1 MGRWGQQR
9 GAAPAPPLDT
19 ATAVSDTLISS
30 LDTVGFSVPRVALVL
45 WHDQRYVWFV
55 PKVAPSKH
63 WVAKILVEVL
73 VAHDLADIGKKN
85 ELELARVHW
94 HAKKMATIQTKTNL
108 WVMTKILVEVLVAH
122 DLADIGKK
130 NELELARVHWHAK
143 KMATIQTKT
152 NLWVMTKILVR
163 CTLATIQT
171 HPNTRLVEDAR
182 GAAMRPRSGV
192 ARPTASSGPETMP
205 GRLAFSMTCGD
216 RM

>member
-1 MGRWGQQR
+1 MEELPTTSSPPTTVLVGRWGQQR
-9 GAAPAPPLDT
+9 GAAPALPLDT
-19 ATAVSDTLISS
+19 ATAVSDTLI
-30 LDTVGFSVPRVALVL
+30 VARHGRFQCAKGGVL
-45 WHDQRYVWFV
+45 FV

-85 ELELARVHW
+85 ELELAR
-94 HAKKMATIQTKTNL
+94 L
-108 WVMTKILVEVLVAH
+108 
-122 DLADIGKK
+122 
-130 NELELARVHWHAK
+130 HWHAK

-182 GAAMRPRSGV
+182 GAATRPRSGV

-205 GRLAFSMTCGD
+205 GRLAFPMTCGD
-216 RM
+216 HM

>member
-1 MGRWGQQR
+1 M
-9 GAAPAPPLDT
+9 
-19 ATAVSDTLISS
+19 
-30 LDTVGFSVPRVALVL
+30 L

-63 WVAKILVEVL
+63 WLAKILVEVL

-85 ELELARVHW
+85 ELELARVHS
-94 HAKKMATIQTKTNL
+94 HAQ
-108 WVMTKILVEVLVAH
+108 
-122 DLADIGKK
+122 
-130 NELELARVHWHAK
+130 

-171 HPNTRLVEDAR
+171 HPNTRLIEDAW
-182 GAAMRPRSGV
+182 GAAMHPRSGV
-192 ARPTASSGPETMP
+192 AWTTASSGPETMP
-205 GRLAFSMTCGD
+205 DHLAFSMTCGD

>member
-1 MGRWGQQR
+1 M
-9 GAAPAPPLDT
+9 
-19 ATAVSDTLISS
+19 
-30 LDTVGFSVPRVALVL
+30 L
-45 WHDQRYVWFV
+45 WHDQQYVWFV

-94 HAKKMATIQTKTNL
+94 HAK
-108 WVMTKILVEVLVAH
+108 E
-122 DLADIGKK
+122 
-130 NELELARVHWHAK
+130 
-143 KMATIQTKT
+143 MATIQTKT

-182 GAAMRPRSGV
+182 GTVTRPRSGV
-192 ARPTASSGPETMP
+192 ARPTAFSGPETMP

-216 RM
+216 RI

>member
-1 MGRWGQQR
+1 M
-9 GAAPAPPLDT
+9 
-19 ATAVSDTLISS
+19 SDTLISS
-30 LDTVGFSVPRVALVL
+30 LGTVGFSVPRVALVL
-45 WHDQRYVWFV
+45 WHDQQYVWFV

-94 HAKKMATIQTKTNL
+94 HAK
-108 WVMTKILVEVLVAH
+108 E
-122 DLADIGKK
+122 
-130 NELELARVHWHAK
+130 
-143 KMATIQTKT
+143 MATIQTKT

-182 GAAMRPRSGV
+182 GAATRPWSGV
-192 ARPTASSGPETMP
+192 VRPTASSGPETMP

>member
-1 MGRWGQQR
+1 M
-9 GAAPAPPLDT
+9 
-19 ATAVSDTLISS
+19 SDTHISS
-30 LDTVGFSVPRVALVL
+30 LDTVGFNLPRVALVL

-108 WVMTKILVEVLVAH
+108 WVMTKILV
-122 DLADIGKK
+122 
-130 NELELARVHWHAK
+130 
-143 KMATIQTKT
+143 
-152 NLWVMTKILVR
+152 R

-182 GAAMRPRSGV
+182 GAATRPRSGV
-192 ARPTASSGPETMP
+192 AWPTASSGPETMP

>member
-1 MGRWGQQR
+1 M
-9 GAAPAPPLDT
+9 
-19 ATAVSDTLISS
+19 
-30 LDTVGFSVPRVALVL
+30 L
-45 WHDQRYVWFV
+45 WHDQQYVWFV

-94 HAKKMATIQTKTNL
+94 HAKKMATIHF
-108 WVMTKILVEVLVAH
+108 WVMTKTS
-122 DLADIGKK
+122 
-130 NELELARVHWHAK
+130 K

-182 GAAMRPRSGV
+182 GARTHPRSGL
-192 ARPTASSGPETMP
+192 AQPTASSGPETMP
-205 GRLAFSMTCGD
+205 GRLAFSMTCVD

>member
-19 ATAVSDTLISS
+19 AAAVSDTLISS

-94 HAKKMATIQTKTNL
+94 HAK
-108 WVMTKILVEVLVAH
+108 E
-122 DLADIGKK
+122 
-130 NELELARVHWHAK
+130 
-143 KMATIQTKT
+143 MATIQTKT

-182 GAAMRPRSGV
+182 DAATRLRSGV
-192 ARPTASSGPETMP
+192 AWPTASSGPETMP

>member
-94 HAKKMATIQTKTNL
+94 HAK
-108 WVMTKILVEVLVAH
+108 E
-122 DLADIGKK
+122 
-130 NELELARVHWHAK
+130 
-143 KMATIQTKT
+143 MATIQTKT

-182 GAAMRPRSGV
+182 GAATRPRSGV

-205 GRLAFSMTCGD
+205 GRLAFSMTCRD

>member
-19 ATAVSDTLISS
+19 ATAVSDTLI
-30 LDTVGFSVPRVALVL
+30 VARHGRFQCAEGGLVL
-45 WHDQRYVWFV
+45 WYNQQYVWFV

-85 ELELARVHW
+85 ELELARLHW
-94 HAKKMATIQTKTNL
+94 HAK
-108 WVMTKILVEVLVAH
+108 E
-122 DLADIGKK
+122 
-130 NELELARVHWHAK
+130 
-143 KMATIQTKT
+143 MATIQTKT

-182 GAAMRPRSGV
+182 GAATRPQSGV

>member
-1 MGRWGQQR
+1 M
-9 GAAPAPPLDT
+9 
-19 ATAVSDTLISS
+19 SDTLISS

-94 HAKKMATIQTKTNL
+94 HAK
-108 WVMTKILVEVLVAH
+108 E
-122 DLADIGKK
+122 
-130 NELELARVHWHAK
+130 
-143 KMATIQTKT
+143 MATIQTKT

-182 GAAMRPRSGV
+182 GAGTRPRSGV

>member
-1 MGRWGQQR
+1 M
-9 GAAPAPPLDT
+9 
-19 ATAVSDTLISS
+19 
-30 LDTVGFSVPRVALVL
+30 L

-94 HAKKMATIQTKTNL
+94 HAK
-108 WVMTKILVEVLVAH
+108 E
-122 DLADIGKK
+122 
-130 NELELARVHWHAK
+130 
-143 KMATIQTKT
+143 MATIQTKT

-182 GAAMRPRSGV
+182 GAATRPRSGV

-205 GRLAFSMTCGD
+205 GRLAFSMTCRD

>member
-1 MGRWGQQR
+1 M
-9 GAAPAPPLDT
+9 
-19 ATAVSDTLISS
+19 SDTLISS
-30 LDTVGFSVPRVALVL
+30 LDTVGFSLPRVALVL

-108 WVMTKILVEVLVAH
+108 WVMTKILV
-122 DLADIGKK
+122 
-130 NELELARVHWHAK
+130 
-143 KMATIQTKT
+143 
-152 NLWVMTKILVR
+152 R

-171 HPNTRLVEDAR
+171 HPNTRLIECTGRRNTSAEWCSTANCILRTWDHAR
-182 GAAMRPRSGV
+182 
-192 ARPTASSGPETMP
+192 SSC
-205 GRLAFSMTCGD
+205 FSMTCGD

>member
-1 MGRWGQQR
+1 M
-9 GAAPAPPLDT
+9 
-19 ATAVSDTLISS
+19 
-30 LDTVGFSVPRVALVL
+30 L
-45 WHDQRYVWFV
+45 WHDQQYVWFV

-94 HAKKMATIQTKTNL
+94 HAKNGNHPFLGHDQNLKQKMATIQ
-108 WVMTKILVEVLVAH
+108 A
-122 DLADIGKK
+122 
-130 NELELARVHWHAK
+130 
-143 KMATIQTKT
+143 KT

-171 HPNTRLVEDAR
+171 HPNTRHVEDAR
-182 GAAMRPRSGV
+182 GAGTHPRSGV

>member
-1 MGRWGQQR
+1 M
-9 GAAPAPPLDT
+9 
-19 ATAVSDTLISS
+19 SDTLISS

-45 WHDQRYVWFV
+45 WHDQQYVWFV

-94 HAKKMATIQTKTNL
+94 HAK
-108 WVMTKILVEVLVAH
+108 E
-122 DLADIGKK
+122 
-130 NELELARVHWHAK
+130 
-143 KMATIQTKT
+143 MATIQTKT

-182 GAAMRPRSGV
+182 GTATRPRSGV
-192 ARPTASSGPETMP
+192 ARPTASLVPETMP

>member
-1 MGRWGQQR
+1 MLFRSQWRSWPTTSSPPTTVHVGRWGQQR

-30 LDTVGFSVPRVALVL
+30 LDTVGFTVPRVALVL

-94 HAKKMATIQTKTNL
+94 HAK
-108 WVMTKILVEVLVAH
+108 E
-122 DLADIGKK
+122 
-130 NELELARVHWHAK
+130 
-143 KMATIQTKT
+143 MATIQTKT

-182 GAAMRPRSGV
+182 GAATRPRSGV

>member
-1 MGRWGQQR
+1 M
-9 GAAPAPPLDT
+9 
-19 ATAVSDTLISS
+19 
-30 LDTVGFSVPRVALVL
+30 ALVL
-45 WHDQRYVWFV
+45 WHDQQYVWFV

-94 HAKKMATIQTKTNL
+94 HAK
-108 WVMTKILVEVLVAH
+108 E
-122 DLADIGKK
+122 
-130 NELELARVHWHAK
+130 
-143 KMATIQTKT
+143 MATIQTKT

-182 GAAMRPRSGV
+182 GAATRSWSRV
-192 ARPTASSGPETMP
+192 VWPIASSGHETMP
-205 GRLAFSMTCGD
+205 GRLAFSMTCVN

>member
-1 MGRWGQQR
+1 MRWHNQQ
-9 GAAPAPPLDT
+9 
-19 ATAVSDTLISS
+19 
-30 LDTVGFSVPRVALVL
+30 
-45 WHDQRYVWFV
+45 YVWSV

-73 VAHDLADIGKKN
+73 VAHD
-85 ELELARVHW
+85 
-94 HAKKMATIQTKTNL
+94 M
-108 WVMTKILVEVLVAH
+108 
-122 DLADIGKK
+122 ADIGKK

-182 GAAMRPRSGV
+182 APQCVRGV
-192 ARPTASSGPETMP
+192 V
-205 GRLAFSMTCGD
+205 
-216 RM
+216 